1 MDGSTAQSPISIAPL
16 IPLPGT
22 RSDEKEDI
30 FATLFSPPTPR
41 ASPSHTPEPTYSR
54 TSKHVR
60 SESTDSDFG
69 AFVSVPA
76 TEDPLH
82 LGDTSEP
89 APFTPLHNYEFFD
102 KFTEDA
108 RAASERKRREV
119 LGELLQHEDDPMY
132 WLQGANTLHTSGT
145 STPRSSHTAGNTAPS
160 IALGDSLIDFDSPS
174 ESQGKRPFEMSESV
188 FSLNHS
194 GSSTPHSV
202 QSDSAPQDLLSDLDP
217 LADASDDERQ
227 SRQRAHTNPQHA
239 STSEHV
245 RSPSLPPSS
254 PTRLSTPEIQ
264 RTQSS
269 YFTPPSFPSRW
280 VNTLLTSTIRAPRTG
295 PSTPPIDATSIF
307 AAHDDSAS
315 SSSARISAF
324 SRSAPHSRAATVSE
338 GAPLGPAIT
347 HGTPFASHTFVPP
360 SGAPGFT
367 GDRQWDKGFEF
378 DKTQVERRSVR
389 LTGRKEVTTPV
400 LNVALA
406 DQLRP
411 FLPALARL
419 PKSWSLLYS
428 LDQHGISLN
437 TLYTRC
443 QDFKGSQLL
452 VVRDLGE
459 TLFGAWMGEGI
470 HPSKGAY
477 YGSGE
482 SCVDGL
488 FRYTCTTC

>member
-1 MDGSTAQSPISIAPL
+1 
-16 IPLPGT
+16 
-22 RSDEKEDI
+22 
-30 FATLFSPPTPR
+30 
-41 ASPSHTPEPTYSR
+41 
-54 TSKHVR
+54 
-60 SESTDSDFG
+60 
-69 AFVSVPA
+69 
-76 TEDPLH
+76 
-82 LGDTSEP
+82 
-89 APFTPLHNYEFFD
+89 
-102 KFTEDA
+102 
-108 RAASERKRREV
+108 
-119 LGELLQHEDDPMY
+119 MY

-280 VNTLLTSTIRAPRTG
+280 VNTLLTSRIRAPRTG

-378 DKTQVERRSVR
+378 DKAQVERRSVR
-389 LTGRKEVTTPV
+389 LTGRKEVTAGV
-400 LNVALA
+400 LTVELA
-406 DQLRP
+406 DKVRVCL
-411 FLPALARL
+411 FLLCVRGAELGCVVGADPAVLPGAR
-419 PKSWSLLYS
+419 SSA
-428 LDQHGISLN
+428 QG
-437 TLYTRC
+437 
-443 QDFKGSQLL
+443 
-452 VVRDLGE
+452 VVAPVQPGPARDLAQHAVCALRG
-459 TLFGAWMGEGI
+459 LQRRRAPCRAPRARRGAGC
-470 HPSKGAY
+470 A
-477 YGSGE
+477 
-482 SCVDGL
+482 
-488 FRYTCTTC
+488 